1 MNHNALPDTVKTSI
15 IELDSSLTNRN
26 IKIVDFLPEGKLF
39 LEKLLTIRRN
49 TPVLSENER
58 DRILLNIVGG
68 ELRLNAFRSEQKK
81 QMNCC
86 FSFINNLLPQTRF
99 FVYLY
104 PMIRKKS
111 ILLTLLFTVAVAA
124 ILTSCYD
131 LKSRERLAHAQQ
143 LLEQEYGDSAA
154 NALDSIYLPRDMG
167 REYYMQY
174 LVTRVQAKYKAYR
187 EVKNDTA
194 VMEAVRYYEKKNKNP
209 EQIALA
215 NYSAGCVMKERGENK
230 RAIPYFKKAVNAA
243 TLTKNFK
250 LQGLIYGNLAY
261 VYHEE
266 LFQEQAIDYFKK
278 AFSVYRQAKGTETN
292 QMNTLSFLATNF
304 LTNQQQ
310 DSALHYFKQALTI
323 ADAVHDRYYQA
334 FIRNNIGLVYQQKK
348 DYNLSNFFLN
358 ESLHYSPDSSLRN
371 KIQLNIAE
379 NYLKLT
385 DFNAL
390 KEYLPVIKKSMES
403 TSDLYYKSATIDFLK
418 EYEVRIGNYTQAFL
432 YSEENYRIAS
442 TIFNQNQARALIEAE
457 KEFDYTQK
465 ANEVKL
471 AKQRQQNITLFFSL
485 LLLLFLSIGLFF
497 RFRARQKQKLKDV
510 QTESERII
518 QEGKNQEMEKRL
530 IQFINSNKQYKTL
543 IRNTSELHTIIYNTA
558 QAGEVVDKSSRFSKI
573 KKALS
578 QTEDTIRENLSNLS
592 RSFLLEQD
600 FSSKFL
606 ENEISDT
613 EVIIL
618 FMLYNKED
626 RKDIAALLATNPH
639 ALTQRI
645 SRLKEKMK
653 PLLTE
658 TEYQLF
664 FQ

>member
-1 MNHNALPDTVKTSI
+1 
-15 IELDSSLTNRN
+15 
-26 IKIVDFLPEGKLF
+26 
-39 LEKLLTIRRN
+39 
-49 TPVLSENER
+49 
-58 DRILLNIVGG
+58 
-68 ELRLNAFRSEQKK
+68 
-81 QMNCC
+81 
-86 FSFINNLLPQTRF
+86 
-99 FVYLY
+99 
-104 PMIRKKS
+104 MIRKNS

-131 LKSRERLAHAQQ
+131 LKSRERLARAQQ

-174 LVTRVQAKYKAYR
+174 LVTRVQARYKAYR

-194 VMEAVRYYEKKNKNP
+194 VLEAVEYFERKSKNP
-209 EQIALA
+209 TQIAVA

>member
-1 MNHNALPDTVKTSI
+1 
-15 IELDSSLTNRN
+15 
-26 IKIVDFLPEGKLF
+26 
-39 LEKLLTIRRN
+39 
-49 TPVLSENER
+49 
-58 DRILLNIVGG
+58 
-68 ELRLNAFRSEQKK
+68 
-81 QMNCC
+81 
-86 FSFINNLLPQTRF
+86 
-99 FVYLY
+99 
-104 PMIRKKS
+104 MIRKNS

-131 LKSRERLAHAQQ
+131 LKSRERLARAQI
-143 LLEQEYGDSAA
+143 LLEEEYADSAA

-187 EVKNDTA
+187 DVKNDTA

-304 LTNQQQ
+304 LTNHQQ
-310 DSALHYFKQALTI
+310 DSALHYFKQALMI
-323 ADAVHDRYYQA
+323 ADAVQDRYYQA

>member
-1 MNHNALPDTVKTSI
+1 
-15 IELDSSLTNRN
+15 
-26 IKIVDFLPEGKLF
+26 
-39 LEKLLTIRRN
+39 
-49 TPVLSENER
+49 
-58 DRILLNIVGG
+58 
-68 ELRLNAFRSEQKK
+68 
-81 QMNCC
+81 
-86 FSFINNLLPQTRF
+86 
-99 FVYLY
+99 
-104 PMIRKKS
+104 MIRKNS

-131 LKSRERLAHAQQ
+131 LKSRERLARAQQ

>member
-1 MNHNALPDTVKTSI
+1 MKNYSLRYSLYLIIPAL
-15 IELDSSLTNRN
+15 
-26 IKIVDFLPEGKLF
+26 
-39 LEKLLTIRRN
+39 LL
-49 TPVLSENER
+49 LS
-58 DRILLNIVGG
+58 
-68 ELRLNAFRSEQKK
+68 
-81 QMNCC
+81 
-86 FSFINNLLPQTRF
+86 
-99 FVYLY
+99 
-104 PMIRKKS
+104 
-111 ILLTLLFTVAVAA
+111 
-124 ILTSCYD
+124 SCYD

-143 LLEQEYGDSAA
+143 LLEQEYADSAA

-187 EVKNDTA
+187 DVKNDTA

-209 EQIALA
+209 EQIALS

-304 LTNQQQ
+304 LTNHQQ
-310 DSALHYFKQALTI
+310 DSALHYFKQALMI

-403 TSDLYYKSATIDFLK
+403 SSDLYYKSAAIDFLK

>member
-1 MNHNALPDTVKTSI
+1 
-15 IELDSSLTNRN
+15 
-26 IKIVDFLPEGKLF
+26 
-39 LEKLLTIRRN
+39 
-49 TPVLSENER
+49 
-58 DRILLNIVGG
+58 
-68 ELRLNAFRSEQKK
+68 
-81 QMNCC
+81 
-86 FSFINNLLPQTRF
+86 
-99 FVYLY
+99 
-104 PMIRKKS
+104 MIRKNS

-131 LKSRERLAHAQQ
+131 LKSRERLARAQI
-143 LLEQEYGDSAA
+143 LLEQEYADSAA

-187 EVKNDTA
+187 DVKNDTA

-334 FIRNNIGLVYQQKK
+334 SIRNNIGLVYQQKK

-403 TSDLYYKSATIDFLK
+403 TSDLYYKSAAIDFLK

>member
-1 MNHNALPDTVKTSI
+1 
-15 IELDSSLTNRN
+15 
-26 IKIVDFLPEGKLF
+26 
-39 LEKLLTIRRN
+39 
-49 TPVLSENER
+49 
-58 DRILLNIVGG
+58 
-68 ELRLNAFRSEQKK
+68 
-81 QMNCC
+81 
-86 FSFINNLLPQTRF
+86 
-99 FVYLY
+99 
-104 PMIRKKS
+104 MIRKNS

-131 LKSRERLAHAQQ
+131 LKSRERLARAQQ
-143 LLEQEYGDSAA
+143 LLEQEYADSAA

-187 EVKNDTA
+187 DVKNDTA

-209 EQIALA
+209 EQIALS

-304 LTNQQQ
+304 LTNHQQ
-310 DSALHYFKQALTI
+310 DSALHYFKQALMI
-323 ADAVHDRYYQA
+323 ADAVQDRYYQA

>member
-1 MNHNALPDTVKTSI
+1 MKNRLDKYLVLI
-15 IELDSSLTNRN
+15 I
-26 IKIVDFLPEGKLF
+26 IAV
-39 LEKLLTIRRN
+39 
-49 TPVLSENER
+49 V
-58 DRILLNIVGG
+58 
-68 ELRLNAFRSEQKK
+68 
-81 QMNCC
+81 
-86 FSFINNLLPQTRF
+86 
-99 FVYLY
+99 FV
-104 PMIRKKS
+104 
-111 ILLTLLFTVAVAA
+111 
-124 ILTSCYD
+124 SCYD
-131 LKSRERLAHAQQ
+131 TEGRERLARAQT
-143 LLEQEYGDSAA
+143 LLEQDYADSAA

-187 EVKNDTA
+187 DVKNDTA

-209 EQIALA
+209 EQIALS

-304 LTNQQQ
+304 LTNHQQ
-310 DSALHYFKQALTI
+310 DSALHYFKQALMI
-323 ADAVHDRYYQA
+323 ADAVQDRYYQA

>member
-1 MNHNALPDTVKTSI
+1 
-15 IELDSSLTNRN
+15 
-26 IKIVDFLPEGKLF
+26 
-39 LEKLLTIRRN
+39 
-49 TPVLSENER
+49 
-58 DRILLNIVGG
+58 
-68 ELRLNAFRSEQKK
+68 
-81 QMNCC
+81 
-86 FSFINNLLPQTRF
+86 
-99 FVYLY
+99 
-104 PMIRKKS
+104 
-111 ILLTLLFTVAVAA
+111 
-124 ILTSCYD
+124 
-131 LKSRERLAHAQQ
+131 
-143 LLEQEYGDSAA
+143 
-154 NALDSIYLPRDMG
+154 
-167 REYYMQY
+167 
-174 LVTRVQAKYKAYR
+174 
-187 EVKNDTA
+187 
-194 VMEAVRYYEKKNKNP
+194 
-209 EQIALA
+209 
-215 NYSAGCVMKERGENK
+215 MKERGENK

-304 LTNQQQ
+304 LTNHQQ
-310 DSALHYFKQALTI
+310 DSALHYFKQALMI
-323 ADAVHDRYYQA
+323 ADAVQDRYYQA

>member
-1 MNHNALPDTVKTSI
+1 
-15 IELDSSLTNRN
+15 
-26 IKIVDFLPEGKLF
+26 
-39 LEKLLTIRRN
+39 
-49 TPVLSENER
+49 
-58 DRILLNIVGG
+58 
-68 ELRLNAFRSEQKK
+68 
-81 QMNCC
+81 
-86 FSFINNLLPQTRF
+86 
-99 FVYLY
+99 
-104 PMIRKKS
+104 MIRKNS

-131 LKSRERLAHAQQ
+131 LKSRERLARAQQ

-334 FIRNNIGLVYQQKK
+334 SIRNNIGLVYQQKK

>member
-1 MNHNALPDTVKTSI
+1 
-15 IELDSSLTNRN
+15 
-26 IKIVDFLPEGKLF
+26 
-39 LEKLLTIRRN
+39 
-49 TPVLSENER
+49 
-58 DRILLNIVGG
+58 
-68 ELRLNAFRSEQKK
+68 
-81 QMNCC
+81 
-86 FSFINNLLPQTRF
+86 
-99 FVYLY
+99 
-104 PMIRKKS
+104 MIRKNS

-334 FIRNNIGLVYQQKK
+334 SIRNNIGLVYQQKK

>member
-1 MNHNALPDTVKTSI
+1 
-15 IELDSSLTNRN
+15 
-26 IKIVDFLPEGKLF
+26 
-39 LEKLLTIRRN
+39 
-49 TPVLSENER
+49 
-58 DRILLNIVGG
+58 
-68 ELRLNAFRSEQKK
+68 
-81 QMNCC
+81 
-86 FSFINNLLPQTRF
+86 
-99 FVYLY
+99 
-104 PMIRKKS
+104 MIRKNS

-143 LLEQEYGDSAA
+143 LLEQEYADSAA

-187 EVKNDTA
+187 DVKNDTA

-403 TSDLYYKSATIDFLK
+403 TSDLYYKSAAIDFLK

>member
-1 MNHNALPDTVKTSI
+1 
-15 IELDSSLTNRN
+15 
-26 IKIVDFLPEGKLF
+26 
-39 LEKLLTIRRN
+39 
-49 TPVLSENER
+49 
-58 DRILLNIVGG
+58 
-68 ELRLNAFRSEQKK
+68 
-81 QMNCC
+81 
-86 FSFINNLLPQTRF
+86 
-99 FVYLY
+99 
-104 PMIRKKS
+104 MIRKNS

-143 LLEQEYGDSAA
+143 LLEQEYADSAA

-187 EVKNDTA
+187 DVKNDTA

-334 FIRNNIGLVYQQKK
+334 SIRNNIGLVYQQKK

>member
-1 MNHNALPDTVKTSI
+1 
-15 IELDSSLTNRN
+15 
-26 IKIVDFLPEGKLF
+26 
-39 LEKLLTIRRN
+39 
-49 TPVLSENER
+49 
-58 DRILLNIVGG
+58 
-68 ELRLNAFRSEQKK
+68 
-81 QMNCC
+81 
-86 FSFINNLLPQTRF
+86 
-99 FVYLY
+99 
-104 PMIRKKS
+104 MIRKNS

-131 LKSRERLAHAQQ
+131 LKSRERLARAQQ

-334 FIRNNIGLVYQQKK
+334 SIRNNIGLVYQQKK

-578 QTEDTIRENLSNLS
+578 QTEVTIRENLSNLS

>member
-1 MNHNALPDTVKTSI
+1 MKMKNRLDKYLVLI
-15 IELDSSLTNRN
+15 I
-26 IKIVDFLPEGKLF
+26 IAV
-39 LEKLLTIRRN
+39 
-49 TPVLSENER
+49 V
-58 DRILLNIVGG
+58 
-68 ELRLNAFRSEQKK
+68 
-81 QMNCC
+81 
-86 FSFINNLLPQTRF
+86 
-99 FVYLY
+99 FV
-104 PMIRKKS
+104 
-111 ILLTLLFTVAVAA
+111 
-124 ILTSCYD
+124 SCYD
-131 LKSRERLAHAQQ
+131 TEGRERLARAQT
-143 LLEQEYGDSAA
+143 LLEQDYADSAA

-187 EVKNDTA
+187 DVKNDTA

-304 LTNQQQ
+304 LTNHQQ
-310 DSALHYFKQALTI
+310 DSALHYFKQALMI
-323 ADAVHDRYYQA
+323 ADAVQDRYYQA

>member
-1 MNHNALPDTVKTSI
+1 
-15 IELDSSLTNRN
+15 
-26 IKIVDFLPEGKLF
+26 
-39 LEKLLTIRRN
+39 
-49 TPVLSENER
+49 
-58 DRILLNIVGG
+58 
-68 ELRLNAFRSEQKK
+68 
-81 QMNCC
+81 
-86 FSFINNLLPQTRF
+86 
-99 FVYLY
+99 
-104 PMIRKKS
+104 MIRKNS

-131 LKSRERLAHAQQ
+131 LKSRERLARAQI
-143 LLEQEYGDSAA
+143 LLEEEYADSAA
-154 NALDSIYLPRDMG
+154 NALDSIKSPKKMG
-167 REYYMQY
+167 KEYYMQY
-174 LVTRVQAKYKAYR
+174 VVTNAQAKYKAYR

-230 RAIPYFKKAVNAA
+230 RAIPYFKKAINAA

-310 DSALHYFKQALTI
+310 DSALHYFKQAITI
-323 ADAVHDRYYQA
+323 ADAVQDRYYQA
-334 FIRNNIGLVYQQKK
+334 SIRNNIKLVYQQKK
-348 DYNLSNFFLN
+348 DYKLSNLILK
-358 ESLHYSPDSSLRN
+358 ESLHYSPDSSLKN

-390 KEYLPVIKKSMES
+390 KEYLPLIKKSRETS
-403 TSDLYYKSATIDFLK
+403 SDLYYKSAVIDFLK
-418 EYEVRIGNYTQAFL
+418 EYEVTIGNYAQALL

-442 TIFNQNQARALIEAE
+442 TIFNQNQTRALIEAE

>member
-1 MNHNALPDTVKTSI
+1 
-15 IELDSSLTNRN
+15 
-26 IKIVDFLPEGKLF
+26 
-39 LEKLLTIRRN
+39 
-49 TPVLSENER
+49 
-58 DRILLNIVGG
+58 
-68 ELRLNAFRSEQKK
+68 
-81 QMNCC
+81 
-86 FSFINNLLPQTRF
+86 
-99 FVYLY
+99 
-104 PMIRKKS
+104 MIRKNS

-131 LKSRERLAHAQQ
+131 LKSRERLARAQQ
-143 LLEQEYGDSAA
+143 LLEQEYADSAA

-187 EVKNDTA
+187 DVKNDTA

-209 EQIALA
+209 EQIALS

-278 AFSVYRQAKGTETN
+278 AFFVYRQAKGTETN

-310 DSALHYFKQALTI
+310 DSALHYFKQALMI
-323 ADAVHDRYYQA
+323 ADAVQDRYYQA

-348 DYNLSNFFLN
+348 DYNLSNFILN

>member
-1 MNHNALPDTVKTSI
+1 
-15 IELDSSLTNRN
+15 
-26 IKIVDFLPEGKLF
+26 
-39 LEKLLTIRRN
+39 
-49 TPVLSENER
+49 
-58 DRILLNIVGG
+58 
-68 ELRLNAFRSEQKK
+68 
-81 QMNCC
+81 MNCC

-111 ILLTLLFTVAVAA
+111 ILLTLLFTVAVVA

-131 LKSRERLAHAQQ
+131 LKSRERLARAQI
-143 LLEQEYGDSAA
+143 LLEQEYADSAA

-304 LTNQQQ
+304 LTNHQQ
-310 DSALHYFKQALTI
+310 DSALHYFKQALMI
-323 ADAVHDRYYQA
+323 ADAVQDRYYQA

>member
-1 MNHNALPDTVKTSI
+1 MKKVKMI
-15 IELDSSLTNRN
+15 
-26 IKIVDFLPEGKLF
+26 FLVF
-39 LEKLLTIRRN
+39 
-49 TPVLSENER
+49 
-58 DRILLNIVGG
+58 
-68 ELRLNAFRSEQKK
+68 
-81 QMNCC
+81 
-86 FSFINNLLPQTRF
+86 
-99 FVYLY
+99 
-104 PMIRKKS
+104 
-111 ILLTLLFTVAVAA
+111 
-124 ILTSCYD
+124 
-131 LKSRERLAHAQQ
+131 
-143 LLEQEYGDSAA
+143 
-154 NALDSIYLPRDMG
+154 
-167 REYYMQY
+167 
-174 LVTRVQAKYKAYR
+174 
-187 EVKNDTA
+187 
-194 VMEAVRYYEKKNKNP
+194 
-209 EQIALA
+209 
-215 NYSAGCVMKERGENK
+215 
-230 RAIPYFKKAVNAA
+230 
-243 TLTKNFK
+243 
-250 LQGLIYGNLAY
+250 
-261 VYHEE
+261 
-266 LFQEQAIDYFKK
+266 
-278 AFSVYRQAKGTETN
+278 
-292 QMNTLSFLATNF
+292 F
-304 LTNQQQ
+304 LT
-310 DSALHYFKQALTI
+310 
-323 ADAVHDRYYQA
+323 
-334 FIRNNIGLVYQQKK
+334 
-348 DYNLSNFFLN
+348 
-358 ESLHYSPDSSLRN
+358 
-371 KIQLNIAE
+371 
-379 NYLKLT
+379 
-385 DFNAL
+385 
-390 KEYLPVIKKSMES
+390 
-403 TSDLYYKSATIDFLK
+403 
-418 EYEVRIGNYTQAFL
+418 AFL

>member
-1 MNHNALPDTVKTSI
+1 MKMKNRLDKYLVLI
-15 IELDSSLTNRN
+15 I
-26 IKIVDFLPEGKLF
+26 IAV
-39 LEKLLTIRRN
+39 
-49 TPVLSENER
+49 V
-58 DRILLNIVGG
+58 
-68 ELRLNAFRSEQKK
+68 
-81 QMNCC
+81 
-86 FSFINNLLPQTRF
+86 
-99 FVYLY
+99 FV
-104 PMIRKKS
+104 
-111 ILLTLLFTVAVAA
+111 
-124 ILTSCYD
+124 SCYD
-131 LKSRERLAHAQQ
+131 TEGRERLARAQT
-143 LLEQEYGDSAA
+143 LLEQEYADSAA

-187 EVKNDTA
+187 DVKNDTA

-209 EQIALA
+209 EQIALS

-304 LTNQQQ
+304 LTNHQQ
-310 DSALHYFKQALTI
+310 DSALHYFKQALMI
-323 ADAVHDRYYQA
+323 ADAVQDRYYQA

>member
-1 MNHNALPDTVKTSI
+1 
-15 IELDSSLTNRN
+15 
-26 IKIVDFLPEGKLF
+26 
-39 LEKLLTIRRN
+39 
-49 TPVLSENER
+49 
-58 DRILLNIVGG
+58 
-68 ELRLNAFRSEQKK
+68 
-81 QMNCC
+81 
-86 FSFINNLLPQTRF
+86 
-99 FVYLY
+99 
-104 PMIRKKS
+104 MIRKNS

-131 LKSRERLAHAQQ
+131 LKSRERLARAQI
-143 LLEQEYGDSAA
+143 LLEEEYADSAA
-154 NALDSIYLPRDMG
+154 NALDSIKSPKKMG
-167 REYYMQY
+167 KEYYMQY
-174 LVTRVQAKYKAYR
+174 VVTNAQAKYKAYR

-292 QMNTLSFLATNF
+292 QMNTLSYLATNF
-304 LTNQQQ
+304 LTNEQQ
-310 DSALHYFKQALTI
+310 DSALHYFKQAITI
-323 ADAVHDRYYQA
+323 ADAVQDRYYQA
-334 FIRNNIGLVYQQKK
+334 SIRNNIGLVYQQKK
-348 DYNLSNFFLN
+348 DYKLSNLILK
-358 ESLHYSPDSSLRN
+358 ESLHYSPDSSLKN

-390 KEYLPVIKKSMES
+390 KEYLPLIKKSRETS
-403 TSDLYYKSATIDFLK
+403 SDLYYKSAVIDFLK
-418 EYEVRIGNYTQAFL
+418 EYEVTIGNYAQALL

-442 TIFNQNQARALIEAE
+442 TIFNQNQTRALIEAE

>member
-1 MNHNALPDTVKTSI
+1 
-15 IELDSSLTNRN
+15 
-26 IKIVDFLPEGKLF
+26 
-39 LEKLLTIRRN
+39 
-49 TPVLSENER
+49 
-58 DRILLNIVGG
+58 
-68 ELRLNAFRSEQKK
+68 
-81 QMNCC
+81 
-86 FSFINNLLPQTRF
+86 
-99 FVYLY
+99 
-104 PMIRKKS
+104 MIRKNS

-131 LKSRERLAHAQQ
+131 LKSRERLARAQQ

-442 TIFNQNQARALIEAE
+442 TIFNQNQTRALIEAE
-457 KEFDYTQK
+457 NEFDYTQK

>member
-1 MNHNALPDTVKTSI
+1 
-15 IELDSSLTNRN
+15 
-26 IKIVDFLPEGKLF
+26 
-39 LEKLLTIRRN
+39 
-49 TPVLSENER
+49 
-58 DRILLNIVGG
+58 
-68 ELRLNAFRSEQKK
+68 
-81 QMNCC
+81 
-86 FSFINNLLPQTRF
+86 
-99 FVYLY
+99 
-104 PMIRKKS
+104 MIRKNS

-131 LKSRERLAHAQQ
+131 LKSRERLARAQQ
-143 LLEQEYGDSAA
+143 LLEQEYADSAA

-187 EVKNDTA
+187 DVKNDTA

-304 LTNQQQ
+304 LTNHQQ
-310 DSALHYFKQALTI
+310 DSALHYFKQALMI
-323 ADAVHDRYYQA
+323 ADAVQDRYYQA

>member
-1 MNHNALPDTVKTSI
+1 MKMKNRLDKYLVLI
-15 IELDSSLTNRN
+15 I
-26 IKIVDFLPEGKLF
+26 IAV
-39 LEKLLTIRRN
+39 
-49 TPVLSENER
+49 V
-58 DRILLNIVGG
+58 
-68 ELRLNAFRSEQKK
+68 
-81 QMNCC
+81 
-86 FSFINNLLPQTRF
+86 
-99 FVYLY
+99 FV
-104 PMIRKKS
+104 
-111 ILLTLLFTVAVAA
+111 
-124 ILTSCYD
+124 SCYD
-131 LKSRERLAHAQQ
+131 TEGRERLARAQT
-143 LLEQEYGDSAA
+143 LLEQDYADSAA

-187 EVKNDTA
+187 DVKNDTA

-209 EQIALA
+209 KQIALA

-304 LTNQQQ
+304 LTNHQQ
-310 DSALHYFKQALTI
+310 DSALHYFKQALMI
-323 ADAVHDRYYQA
+323 ADAVQDRYYQA

-390 KEYLPVIKKSMES
+390 KEYLPVIKKSLES
-403 TSDLYYKSATIDFLK
+403 SSDLYYKSAAIDFLK

>member
-1 MNHNALPDTVKTSI
+1 MKMKNRLDKYLVLI
-15 IELDSSLTNRN
+15 I
-26 IKIVDFLPEGKLF
+26 IAV
-39 LEKLLTIRRN
+39 
-49 TPVLSENER
+49 V
-58 DRILLNIVGG
+58 
-68 ELRLNAFRSEQKK
+68 
-81 QMNCC
+81 
-86 FSFINNLLPQTRF
+86 
-99 FVYLY
+99 FV
-104 PMIRKKS
+104 
-111 ILLTLLFTVAVAA
+111 
-124 ILTSCYD
+124 SCYD
-131 LKSRERLAHAQQ
+131 TEGRERLARAQT
-143 LLEQEYGDSAA
+143 LLEQDYADSAA

-187 EVKNDTA
+187 DVKNDTA

-209 EQIALA
+209 KQIALA

-304 LTNQQQ
+304 LTNHQQ
-310 DSALHYFKQALTI
+310 DSALHYFKQALMI
-323 ADAVHDRYYQA
+323 ADAVQDRYYQA

>member
-1 MNHNALPDTVKTSI
+1 
-15 IELDSSLTNRN
+15 
-26 IKIVDFLPEGKLF
+26 
-39 LEKLLTIRRN
+39 
-49 TPVLSENER
+49 
-58 DRILLNIVGG
+58 
-68 ELRLNAFRSEQKK
+68 
-81 QMNCC
+81 
-86 FSFINNLLPQTRF
+86 
-99 FVYLY
+99 
-104 PMIRKKS
+104 MIRKNS

-131 LKSRERLAHAQQ
+131 LKSRERLARAQQ
-143 LLEQEYGDSAA
+143 LLEQEYADSAA

-187 EVKNDTA
+187 DVKNDTA

-323 ADAVHDRYYQA
+323 ADAVHDRYYQT

-348 DYNLSNFFLN
+348 DYNLSNFILN

-403 TSDLYYKSATIDFLK
+403 TSDLYYKSAAIDFLK

>member
-1 MNHNALPDTVKTSI
+1 
-15 IELDSSLTNRN
+15 
-26 IKIVDFLPEGKLF
+26 
-39 LEKLLTIRRN
+39 
-49 TPVLSENER
+49 
-58 DRILLNIVGG
+58 
-68 ELRLNAFRSEQKK
+68 
-81 QMNCC
+81 
-86 FSFINNLLPQTRF
+86 
-99 FVYLY
+99 
-104 PMIRKKS
+104 MIRKNS

-131 LKSRERLAHAQQ
+131 LKSRERLARAQI
-143 LLEQEYGDSAA
+143 LLEEEYADSAA
-154 NALDSIYLPRDMG
+154 NALDSIKSPKKMG
-167 REYYMQY
+167 KEYYMQY
-174 LVTRVQAKYKAYR
+174 VVTNAQAKYKAYR

-230 RAIPYFKKAVNAA
+230 RAIPYFKKAINAA

-310 DSALHYFKQALTI
+310 DSALHYFKQAITI
-323 ADAVHDRYYQA
+323 ADAVQDRYYQA
-334 FIRNNIGLVYQQKK
+334 SIRNNIGLVYQQKK
-348 DYNLSNFFLN
+348 DYKLSNLILK
-358 ESLHYSPDSSLRN
+358 ESLHYSPDSSLKN

-390 KEYLPVIKKSMES
+390 KEYLPLIKKSRETS
-403 TSDLYYKSATIDFLK
+403 SDLYYKSAVIDFLK
-418 EYEVRIGNYTQAFL
+418 EYEVTIGNYAQALL

-442 TIFNQNQARALIEAE
+442 TIFNQNQTRALIEAE

>member
-1 MNHNALPDTVKTSI
+1 MKNYSLRYSLYLI
-15 IELDSSLTNRN
+15 I
-26 IKIVDFLPEGKLF
+26 P
-39 LEKLLTIRRN
+39 
-49 TPVLSENER
+49 
-58 DRILLNIVGG
+58 
-68 ELRLNAFRSEQKK
+68 
-81 QMNCC
+81 
-86 FSFINNLLPQTRF
+86 
-99 FVYLY
+99 
-104 PMIRKKS
+104 
-111 ILLTLLFTVAVAA
+111 TLL
-124 ILTSCYD
+124 LLSSCYD

-143 LLEQEYGDSAA
+143 LLEQEYADSAA

-187 EVKNDTA
+187 DVKNDTA
-194 VMEAVRYYEKKNKNP
+194 IMEAVRYYEKKNKNP

-334 FIRNNIGLVYQQKK
+334 SIRNNIGLVYQQKK
-348 DYNLSNFFLN
+348 DYKLSNLILK
-358 ESLHYSPDSSLRN
+358 ESLHYSPDSSLKN

-390 KEYLPVIKKSMES
+390 KEYLPLIKKSRETS
-403 TSDLYYKSATIDFLK
+403 SDLYYKSAVIDFLK
-418 EYEVRIGNYTQAFL
+418 EYEVTIGNYAQALL

-442 TIFNQNQARALIEAE
+442 TIFNQNQTRALIEAE

>member
-1 MNHNALPDTVKTSI
+1 
-15 IELDSSLTNRN
+15 
-26 IKIVDFLPEGKLF
+26 
-39 LEKLLTIRRN
+39 
-49 TPVLSENER
+49 
-58 DRILLNIVGG
+58 
-68 ELRLNAFRSEQKK
+68 
-81 QMNCC
+81 
-86 FSFINNLLPQTRF
+86 
-99 FVYLY
+99 
-104 PMIRKKS
+104 MIRKNS

-131 LKSRERLAHAQQ
+131 LKSRERLARAQQ

-334 FIRNNIGLVYQQKK
+334 SIRNNIGLVYQQKK
-348 DYNLSNFFLN
+348 DYNLSNFILN

>member
-1 MNHNALPDTVKTSI
+1 
-15 IELDSSLTNRN
+15 
-26 IKIVDFLPEGKLF
+26 
-39 LEKLLTIRRN
+39 
-49 TPVLSENER
+49 
-58 DRILLNIVGG
+58 
-68 ELRLNAFRSEQKK
+68 
-81 QMNCC
+81 
-86 FSFINNLLPQTRF
+86 
-99 FVYLY
+99 
-104 PMIRKKS
+104 MIRKNS

-131 LKSRERLAHAQQ
+131 LKSRERLARAQQ

-187 EVKNDTA
+187 DVKNDTA

-403 TSDLYYKSATIDFLK
+403 TSDLYYKSAAIDFLK

>member
-1 MNHNALPDTVKTSI
+1 MKMKNRLDKYLVLI
-15 IELDSSLTNRN
+15 I
-26 IKIVDFLPEGKLF
+26 IAV
-39 LEKLLTIRRN
+39 
-49 TPVLSENER
+49 V
-58 DRILLNIVGG
+58 
-68 ELRLNAFRSEQKK
+68 
-81 QMNCC
+81 
-86 FSFINNLLPQTRF
+86 
-99 FVYLY
+99 FV
-104 PMIRKKS
+104 
-111 ILLTLLFTVAVAA
+111 
-124 ILTSCYD
+124 SCYD
-131 LKSRERLAHAQQ
+131 TEGRERLARAQT
-143 LLEQEYGDSAA
+143 LLEQDYADSAA

-187 EVKNDTA
+187 DVKNDTA

-310 DSALHYFKQALTI
+310 DSALHYFKQALMI
-323 ADAVHDRYYQA
+323 ADAVQDRYYQA

-403 TSDLYYKSATIDFLK
+403 SSDLYYKSATIDFLK

>member
-1 MNHNALPDTVKTSI
+1 MKMKNRLDKYLVLI
-15 IELDSSLTNRN
+15 I
-26 IKIVDFLPEGKLF
+26 IAV
-39 LEKLLTIRRN
+39 
-49 TPVLSENER
+49 V
-58 DRILLNIVGG
+58 
-68 ELRLNAFRSEQKK
+68 
-81 QMNCC
+81 
-86 FSFINNLLPQTRF
+86 
-99 FVYLY
+99 FV
-104 PMIRKKS
+104 
-111 ILLTLLFTVAVAA
+111 
-124 ILTSCYD
+124 SCYD
-131 LKSRERLAHAQQ
+131 TEGRERLARAQT
-143 LLEQEYGDSAA
+143 LLEQDYADSAA

-187 EVKNDTA
+187 DVKNDTA

-209 EQIALA
+209 EQIALS

-304 LTNQQQ
+304 LTNHQQ
-310 DSALHYFKQALTI
+310 DSALHYFKQALMI
-323 ADAVHDRYYQA
+323 ADAVQDRYYQA

-403 TSDLYYKSATIDFLK
+403 SSDLYYKSAAIDFLK

>member
-1 MNHNALPDTVKTSI
+1 
-15 IELDSSLTNRN
+15 
-26 IKIVDFLPEGKLF
+26 
-39 LEKLLTIRRN
+39 
-49 TPVLSENER
+49 
-58 DRILLNIVGG
+58 
-68 ELRLNAFRSEQKK
+68 
-81 QMNCC
+81 
-86 FSFINNLLPQTRF
+86 
-99 FVYLY
+99 
-104 PMIRKKS
+104 MIRKNS

-131 LKSRERLAHAQQ
+131 LKSRERLARAQQ

-348 DYNLSNFFLN
+348 DYNLSNFILN

>member
-1 MNHNALPDTVKTSI
+1 MKNYSLRYSLYLIIPAL
-15 IELDSSLTNRN
+15 
-26 IKIVDFLPEGKLF
+26 
-39 LEKLLTIRRN
+39 LL
-49 TPVLSENER
+49 LS
-58 DRILLNIVGG
+58 
-68 ELRLNAFRSEQKK
+68 
-81 QMNCC
+81 
-86 FSFINNLLPQTRF
+86 
-99 FVYLY
+99 
-104 PMIRKKS
+104 
-111 ILLTLLFTVAVAA
+111 
-124 ILTSCYD
+124 SCYD

-143 LLEQEYGDSAA
+143 LLEQEYADSAA

-334 FIRNNIGLVYQQKK
+334 SIRNNIGLVYQQKK

>member
-1 MNHNALPDTVKTSI
+1 
-15 IELDSSLTNRN
+15 
-26 IKIVDFLPEGKLF
+26 
-39 LEKLLTIRRN
+39 
-49 TPVLSENER
+49 
-58 DRILLNIVGG
+58 
-68 ELRLNAFRSEQKK
+68 
-81 QMNCC
+81 
-86 FSFINNLLPQTRF
+86 
-99 FVYLY
+99 
-104 PMIRKKS
+104 MIRKNS

-131 LKSRERLAHAQQ
+131 LKSRERLARAQI
-143 LLEQEYGDSAA
+143 LLEEEYADSAA
-154 NALDSIYLPRDMG
+154 NALDSIKSPKKMG
-167 REYYMQY
+167 KEYYMQY
-174 LVTRVQAKYKAYR
+174 VVTNAQAKYKAYR

-304 LTNQQQ
+304 LTNHQQ
-310 DSALHYFKQALTI
+310 DSALHYFKQALMI
-323 ADAVHDRYYQA
+323 ADAVQDRYYQA

-348 DYNLSNFFLN
+348 DYNLSNFILN